1 MEFQLNET
9 ALYVLSG
16 LNLAV
21 FLMFVADEWLARK
34 RTRVQKAPA
43 ARSSAVAP
51 AEALPADLQA
61 LIDQVE
67 RQAAGS
73 SRGKRQGPAAPT
85 ERTA

>member
-21 FLMFVADEWLARK
+21 FLMFVFGEWLARK
-34 RTRVQKAPA
+34 RTRVAKAPA
-43 ARSSAVAP
+43 ARPSTAASQPV
-51 AEALPADLQA
+51 PADLQA

-73 SRGKRQGPAAPT
+73 SRGKRQGPAAST